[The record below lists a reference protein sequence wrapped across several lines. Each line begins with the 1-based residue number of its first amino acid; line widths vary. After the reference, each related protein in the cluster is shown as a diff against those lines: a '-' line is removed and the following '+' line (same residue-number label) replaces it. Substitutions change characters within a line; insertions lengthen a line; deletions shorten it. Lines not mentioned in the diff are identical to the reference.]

1 MKITLTEQAIEWFEN
16 NFPLDEGESIRFFG
30 KTYGQTEVHEGFSMG
45 IQFDDF
51 EAHDDILGSTT
62 VNNRTYFTIKE
73 DQWFF
78 EGYDLEIGIDDQYK
92 EPSYHFISQ
101 NPSQEDEKTDGVS
114 SPSKK

>member
-51 EAHDDILGSTT
+51 EAHDDILGSAT